1 MLQSPSMTAPV
12 RRLAVPLLYALFFAA
27 AIALV
32 LAANSQELLTKE
44 EASSGFVNPA
54 FLAFRLQHHIF
65 STNFYAY
72 LYLWLASHLVHGLFY
87 ARFAKAAIMA
97 LLPCFVYLYLR
108 KGFEF
113 GSWQAFFAALGVSV
127 LPGYI
132 AFSWLGVDIGM
143 ETPIGWC
150 ALWLA
155 LFDTPA
161 AILAS
166 SFLAALSAECY
177 GAGVV
182 FLIAVAASH
191 LVRFRRS
198 HRTALLAGFA
208 VMLAVLLVPVFWWT
222 NVQTLMTGGAGDPTI
237 HGAGERVI
245 SLAKELFLRG
255 DSYYF
260 FGNGAPALGGSFIA
274 LIALAG
280 LIAALAQ
287 DRRRTWPLILVSVLS
302 IGIYAVAGNV
312 VGVRRVIPLVVSL
325 GVFACLFL
333 RSLATNRMLAVR
345 VAAYGAM
352 AIWLAIAGNE
362 FLGVRQGLASG
373 KIQLPRDFDFQIPPG
388 KTMASAIEGLLNGS
402 VALPAD
408 LAGYEPDRT
417 LSILYVLG
425 KPSPRYSPQEI
436 VQRCDAHGWSIPS
449 DAPRFVRV
457 RKHLFRRAN

>member
-1 MLQSPSMTAPV
+1 MLQSPSMKAPESRV
-12 RRLAVPLLYALFFAA
+12 AVPLLYAIFFAA
-27 AIALV
+27 AIVLV
-32 LAANSQELLTKE
+32 FAANSQELLTKE
-44 EASSGFVNPA
+44 EASSGFVNPV
-54 FLAFRLQHHIF
+54 FLVFRLQHHIF

-72 LYLWLASHLVHGLFY
+72 VYLWFASHVVHGLFY

-108 KGFEF
+108 KAFEF
-113 GSWQAFFAALGVSV
+113 GSWQAFLAALGVSF

-132 AFSWLGVDIGM
+132 SFSWLGVDIGM

-191 LVRFRRS
+191 LVRFHRSRRL
-198 HRTALLAGFA
+198 ALLAGFA
-208 VMLAVLLVPVFWWT
+208 VMATVLLVPVVWWT

-237 HGAGERVI
+237 HGAGERLV
-245 SLAKELFLRG
+245 SLAKEIFLRG

-260 FGNGAPALGGSFIA
+260 FSNGAPALGAGFIE
-274 LIALAG
+274 LIAIAG
-280 LIAALAQ
+280 FIMVLLQ
-287 DRRRTWPLILVSVLS
+287 DLRRAWPLMLISVLS
-302 IGIYAVAGNV
+302 IGMYAIAGNV
-312 VGVRRVIPLVVSL
+312 GGVRRVIPLVVCL
-325 GVFACLFL
+325 GLFACFFL
-333 RSLATNRMLAVR
+333 RFLATSRMRSVR
-345 VAAYGAM
+345 AAAYGAM
-352 AIWLAIAGNE
+352 AIWLAIAAGE
-362 FLGVRQGLASG
+362 FFSLRQGLASG
-373 KIQLPRDFDFQIPPG
+373 RIQLPRDFDFQIPPG
-388 KTMASAIEGLLNGS
+388 QTMASNVEGILNGS

-425 KPSPRYSPQEI
+425 SPSPRYSPHEI
-436 VQRCDAHGWSIPS
+436 IQRCDAHGWSIPS

-457 RKHLFRRAN
+457 RKRLF